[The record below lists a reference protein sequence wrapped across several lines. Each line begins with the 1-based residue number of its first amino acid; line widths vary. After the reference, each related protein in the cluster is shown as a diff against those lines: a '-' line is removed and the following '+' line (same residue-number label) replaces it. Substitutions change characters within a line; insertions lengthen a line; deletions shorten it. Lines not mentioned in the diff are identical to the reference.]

1 MSEAASAYTIRPF
14 QPGDEVEIYACVR
27 ECYGDTYVVHKEL
40 YHPQQIARLNAS
52 GRLVSVVAVAPP
64 STEGRQAG
72 GAIVGHYAIER
83 PDLGII
89 GETGEAMVHPEH
101 RHHQLFERMRPVLVE
116 AGRRLGMVGLFG
128 LPVTNH
134 TFSQRMYEHFEGRPC
149 GVNLGIDPKTFH
161 NTAEPPTQ
169 RPSTLL
175 YFQFLSRPEK
185 AVAHVPPRHRDVVGR
200 IYQQFGVAAEFP
212 DVPAEAEG
220 TEELDIDYFPELGYG
235 VIRVREGGPEAA
247 AAVRRARRNL
257 CLTQGAE
264 AVYLELPLSQ
274 PATAALCDEAEAD
287 GFFFSGIGPCFAA
300 DGDALRLQYLAVP
313 LDAGQLQVE
322 NPFARE
328 LLAYVEAERRR
339 G

>member
-1 MSEAASAYTIRPF
+1 MNEAASAYTIRPF
-14 QPGDEVEIYACVR
+14 QPGDEAGICACVR
-27 ECYGDTYVVHKEL
+27 DCYGDTYVIHKEL

-52 GRLVSVVAVAPP
+52 GRLVSVVAITP
-64 STEGRQAG
+64 T
-72 GAIVGHYAIER
+72 GAIVAHYAIER
-83 PDLGII
+83 PRLRSI

-101 RHHQLFERMRPVLVE
+101 RHHQLFERMRPVLVD
-116 AGRRLGMVGLFG
+116 AARRLGLAGLFG

-149 GVNLGIDPKTFH
+149 GVNLGISPMTFH
-161 NTAEPPTQ
+161 NTAAAPTQ

-175 YFQFLSRPEK
+175 YFQFLRRPEK

-200 IYQQFGVAAEFP
+200 VYHQFGIAAVFP
-212 DVPAEAEG
+212 DEPAEADG

-235 VIRVREGGPEAA
+235 VIRVREGGPAAA

-257 CLTQGAE
+257 CATQGAE
-264 AVYLELPLSQ
+264 VVYLELPLAQ
-274 PATAALCDEAEAD
+274 PATAALCALAEAD
-287 GFFFSGIGPCFAA
+287 GFFFSGVGPCFAA

-313 LDAGQLQVE
+313 LDTGQLQVE

-339 G
+339 VGGPANEP